1 MYNIKL
7 EEGGFIVYN
16 DDKRMNKQPF
26 TSQSKARNY
35 IKDLEAGSA
44 DESKY
49 HATKGIKG
57 RSKWKEIL
65 KPNFKKAWQVYL
77 TKA

>member
-35 IKDLEAGSA
+35 IKDLEGGSA